1 MMFTLQTS
9 VACTLCWRTGLGMVL
24 GSTLRDMLVD
34 GDDRDV
40 PMCLGVW
47 DVSGLYQRQVRGL
60 WLWLH

>member
-1 MMFTLQTS
+1 
-9 VACTLCWRTGLGMVL
+9 MVL